1 MSIYDHTRPINDGD
15 IKKAKTFYDIVCW
28 GGLLIVL
35 LPVGIANI
43 ILGYMMGD
51 SPCTLCWGQRQQMAY
66 IGVVALFMVRYGFK
80 PKYLA
85 TMLVMA
91 ACGLYSSFRHLG
103 NHAMRDV
110 GQGFGLDVF
119 GIHTQMWAE
128 IVFWCVVMLFGLAC
142 FLAPRVDALLAE
154 MKGKPWRPL
163 TKFYKIAFGIVAFIV
178 ASNTFQALWSTGVP
192 PNWGQGDPVRFS
204 FNPKYV
210 TWSDASWHGMWS
222 GINFLGRRDVKDPDF
237 AYAPNA
243 EKLGIKFDNNSA
255 NSPVVLN
262 GQLKTVQTR
271 AINGIEKPINM
282 ISEVRGQCFV
292 ASKYDFWVL
301 DDSLN
306 PIVSAAIDPWFS
318 ANVLDIVGITPY
330 QDDAF
335 VIMGMNKSL
344 LRARLNPKAD
354 DVKGWANFTAG
365 RTQVEAVGGLGRA
378 RIDTERAKYSYIHST
393 ATDGRYI
400 FTASLP
406 DNKNKKTFVI
416 SKALMADW
424 MLSGE
429 FVPAADLKD
438 GRTLGELYVT
448 GMVYE
453 DGKLYAVSKNF
464 NTLIV
469 IDIDSE
475 EVTAAYGLPSDLTDI
490 RGLVKKGNEFEV
502 VDHNKIVTLT
512 FQ

>member
-1 MSIYDHTRPINDGD
+1 MSLYDHTRPINDAD
-15 IKKAKTFYDIVCW
+15 LKKAKTFYDIICW

-43 ILGYMMGD
+43 VLGYFMGD
-51 SPCTLCWGQRQQMAY
+51 SPCTLCWGQRQNMAY

-91 ACGLYSSFRHLG
+91 AVGLYMSFRHLG

-142 FLAPRVDALLAE
+142 FLAPRFDALIAE
-154 MKGKPWRPL
+154 MRAKPWRPL
-163 TKFYKIAFGIVAFIV
+163 TTFYKAAFGIVALII
-178 ASNTFQALWSTGVP
+178 ASNTFQALWSTGLP

-210 TWSDASWHGMWS
+210 IWSADGWHGMW
-222 GINFLGRRDVKDPDF
+222 GGFNVLGKRDVKDPDF

-243 EKLGIKFDNNSA
+243 KKLGITFDNNA
-255 NSPVVLN
+255 QNSPVVLN
-262 GQLKTVQTR
+262 GELKIAQTR
-271 AINGIEKPINM
+271 AIEGVNQPINM
-282 ISEVRGQCFV
+282 ISQVRGQYFI
-292 ASKYDFWVL
+292 ASKYNFWVL
-301 DDSLN
+301 DKELK
-306 PIVSAAIDPWFS
+306 PTVSAEIDPWFS

-335 VIMGMNKSL
+335 VLMGTNKSL
-344 LRARLNPKAD
+344 LRARLNPNAD
-354 DVKGWANFTAG
+354 DVKGWANFVEG

-378 RIDTERAKYSYIHST
+378 RIDTERAKYSYIHSS

-400 FTASLP
+400 FTATVP
-406 DNKNKKTFVI
+406 DNRNHKTFVI

-424 MLSGE
+424 TLSAE

-438 GRTLGELYVT
+438 GRSLGELYVT

-453 DGKLYAVSKNF
+453 DDKLYAVSKNF
-464 NTLIV
+464 NTLLV
-469 IDIDSE
+469 IDIAAE
-475 EVTAAYGLPSDLTDI
+475 EVTAAYAIPAELTDI
-490 RGLVKKGNEFEV
+490 RGLVKKGNQFEV
-502 VDHNKIVTLT
+502 IDHNKIVTLT
-512 FQ
+512 LK

>member
-1 MSIYDHTRPINDGD
+1 MSLYDHTRPINDAD
-15 IKKAKTFYDIVCW
+15 LKKAKTFYDIICW

-43 ILGYMMGD
+43 VLGYFMGD
-51 SPCTLCWGQRQQMAY
+51 SPCTLCWGQRQNMAY

-91 ACGLYSSFRHLG
+91 AVGLYMSFRHLG

-142 FLAPRVDALLAE
+142 FLAPRFDALIAE
-154 MKGKPWRPL
+154 MRAKPWRPL
-163 TKFYKIAFGIVAFIV
+163 TTFYKAAFGIVAFII
-178 ASNTFQALWSTGVP
+178 ASNTFQALWSTGLP

-210 TWSDASWHGMWS
+210 IWSADGWHGMW
-222 GINFLGRRDVKDPDF
+222 GGFNVLGKRDVKDPDF

-243 EKLGIKFDNNSA
+243 KKLGITFDNNA
-255 NSPVVLN
+255 QNSPVVLN
-262 GQLKTVQTR
+262 GELKIAQTR
-271 AINGIEKPINM
+271 AIESVNQPINM
-282 ISEVRGQCFV
+282 ISQVRGQYFI
-292 ASKYDFWVL
+292 ASKYNFWVL
-301 DDSLN
+301 DKELK
-306 PIVSAAIDPWFS
+306 PTVSAEIDPWFS

-335 VIMGMNKSL
+335 VLMGTNKSL
-344 LRARLNPKAD
+344 LRARLNPNAD
-354 DVKGWANFTAG
+354 DVKGWANFVEG

-378 RIDTERAKYSYIHST
+378 RIDTERAKYSYIHSS
-393 ATDGRYI
+393 ATNGRYI
-400 FTASLP
+400 FTATVP
-406 DNKNKKTFVI
+406 DNRNHKTFVI

-424 MLSGE
+424 TLSAE

-438 GRTLGELYVT
+438 GRSLGELYVT

-453 DGKLYAVSKNF
+453 DDKLYAVSKNF
-464 NTLIV
+464 NTLLV
-469 IDIDSE
+469 IDIAAE
-475 EVTAAYGLPSDLTDI
+475 EVTAAYAIPAELTDI
-490 RGLVKKGNEFEV
+490 RGLVKKGNQFEV
-502 VDHNKIVTLT
+502 IDHNKIVTLT
-512 FQ
+512 LK

>member
-1 MSIYDHTRPINDGD
+1 MSLYDHTRPINDAD
-15 IKKAKTFYDIVCW
+15 LKKAKTFYDIICW

-43 ILGYMMGD
+43 VLGYFMGD
-51 SPCTLCWGQRQQMAY
+51 SPCTLCWGQRQNMAY

-91 ACGLYSSFRHLG
+91 AVGLYMSFRHLG

-142 FLAPRVDALLAE
+142 FLAPRFDALIAE
-154 MKGKPWRPL
+154 MRAKPWRPL
-163 TKFYKIAFGIVAFIV
+163 TTFYKAAFGIVAFII
-178 ASNTFQALWSTGVP
+178 ASNTFQALWSTGLP

-210 TWSDASWHGMWS
+210 IWSADGWHGMW
-222 GINFLGRRDVKDPDF
+222 GGFNVLGKRDVKDPDF

-243 EKLGIKFDNNSA
+243 KKLGITFDNNA
-255 NSPVVLN
+255 QNSPVVLN
-262 GQLKTVQTR
+262 GELKIAQTR
-271 AINGIEKPINM
+271 AIEGVNQPINM
-282 ISEVRGQCFV
+282 ISQVRGQYFI
-292 ASKYDFWVL
+292 ASKYNFWVL
-301 DDSLN
+301 DKELK
-306 PIVSAAIDPWFS
+306 PTVSAEIDPWFS

-330 QDDAF
+330 KDDAF
-335 VIMGMNKSL
+335 VLMGTNKSL
-344 LRARLNPKAD
+344 LRARLNPNAD
-354 DVKGWANFTAG
+354 DVKGWANFVEG

-378 RIDTERAKYSYIHST
+378 RIDTERAKYSYIHSS

-400 FTASLP
+400 FTATVP
-406 DNKNKKTFVI
+406 DNRNHKTFVI

-424 MLSGE
+424 TLSAE

-438 GRTLGELYVT
+438 GRSLGELYVT

-453 DGKLYAVSKNF
+453 DDKLYAVSKNF
-464 NTLIV
+464 NTLLV
-469 IDIDSE
+469 IDIAAE
-475 EVTAAYGLPSDLTDI
+475 EVTAAYAIPAELTDI
-490 RGLVKKGNEFEV
+490 RGLVKKGNQFEV
-502 VDHNKIVTLT
+502 IDHNKIVTLT
-512 FQ
+512 LK

>member
-1 MSIYDHTRPINDGD
+1 MSLYDHTRPINDAD
-15 IKKAKTFYDIVCW
+15 LKKAKTFYDIICW

-43 ILGYMMGD
+43 VLGYFMGD
-51 SPCTLCWGQRQQMAY
+51 SPCTLCWGQRQNMAY

-91 ACGLYSSFRHLG
+91 AVGLYMSFRHLG

-142 FLAPRVDALLAE
+142 FLAPRFDALIAE
-154 MKGKPWRPL
+154 VRAKPWRPL
-163 TKFYKIAFGIVAFIV
+163 TTFYKAAFGIVAFII
-178 ASNTFQALWSTGVP
+178 ASNTFQALWSTGLP

-210 TWSDASWHGMWS
+210 IWSADGWHGMW
-222 GINFLGRRDVKDPDF
+222 GGFNVLGKRDVKDPDF

-243 EKLGIKFDNNSA
+243 KKLGITFDNNA
-255 NSPVVLN
+255 QNSPVVLN
-262 GQLKTVQTR
+262 GELKIAQTR
-271 AINGIEKPINM
+271 AIEGVNQPINM
-282 ISEVRGQCFV
+282 ISQVRGQYFI
-292 ASKYDFWVL
+292 ASKYNFWVL
-301 DDSLN
+301 DKELK
-306 PIVSAAIDPWFS
+306 PTVSAEIDPWFS

-335 VIMGMNKSL
+335 VLMGTNKSL
-344 LRARLNPKAD
+344 LRARLNPNAD
-354 DVKGWANFTAG
+354 DVKGWANFVEG

-378 RIDTERAKYSYIHST
+378 RIDTERAKYSYIHSS

-400 FTASLP
+400 FTATVP
-406 DNKNKKTFVI
+406 DNRNHKTFVI

-424 MLSGE
+424 TLSAE

-438 GRTLGELYVT
+438 GRSLGELYVT

-453 DGKLYAVSKNF
+453 DDKLYAVSKNF
-464 NTLIV
+464 NTLLV
-469 IDIDSE
+469 IDIAAE
-475 EVTAAYGLPSDLTDI
+475 EVTAAYAIPAELTDI
-490 RGLVKKGNEFEV
+490 RGLVKKGNQFEV
-502 VDHNKIVTLT
+502 IDHNKIVTLT
-512 FQ
+512 LK